1 MNDFDFDAMQKKR
14 IASGARHKRNG
25 SKSRMC
31 SLPSDNLTAAQ
42 QKKLNGE
49 CKSWNLNE
57 PMDWETFKAM
67 PHDLQVQYVKGL
79 HSRFS
84 VGYNQLG
91 RDLFRL
97 STNAVRN
104 YFRQNGVT
112 CTIVAGRISRAEQE
126 VWEHWIHGGEYFDA
140 EVSEELSIPEL
151 EVVQEEQPEEQPE
164 PKREPTSFEMATFTV
179 EWQGE
184 FSGKAFIEQLSRLP
198 LPTGRVKIHL
208 EVVKE

>member
-1 MNDFDFDAMQKKR
+1 MNDFDFDVMQKKR
-14 IASGARHKRNG
+14 TANGARHKRNG
-25 SKSRMC
+25 SKSKMC
-31 SLPSDNLTAAQ
+31 SLPSDNLTLAQ

-91 RDLFRL
+91 RDLFRM

-112 CTIVAGRISRAEQE
+112 CNIVAGRISRAEQD
-126 VWEHWIHGGEYFDA
+126 VWEAWVKREVVEEPEESEEAA
-140 EVSEELSIPEL
+140 EVEE
-151 EVVQEEQPEEQPE
+151 PEEGPE
-164 PKREPTSFEMATFTV
+164 ETVVDPDFGMGAITV
-179 EWQGE
+179 EWCGE
-184 FSGKAFIEQLSRLP
+184 FHAAAFMQQLARLP

>member
-14 IASGARHKRNG
+14 IAGGARHKRNG

-31 SLPSDNLTAAQ
+31 SLPSDNLTLAQ

-57 PMDWETFKAM
+57 PMDWRTFKSM
-67 PHDLQVQYVKGL
+67 PHDLQMQYLRGL
-79 HSRFS
+79 NSRFH
-84 VGYNQLG
+84 VGFNQFG
-91 RDLFRL
+91 RDLFGM

-104 YFRQNGVT
+104 YFNQNGVVFN
-112 CTIVAGRISRAEQE
+112 IVGGRMSRAEQDI
-126 VWEHWIHGGEYFDA
+126 WEAWLKRESV
-140 EVSEELSIPEL
+140 EESEEAE
-151 EVVQEEQPEEQPE
+151 EVTEVEEVAEEPEEPAAE
-164 PKREPTSFEMATFTV
+164 PDFGMGAVTV
-179 EWQGE
+179 EWCGE
-184 FSGKAFIEQLSRLP
+184 FHAAAFMQQLARLP